1 MAEYNFNV
9 QDPYAAQAA
18 DIARRQKMAEIMQ
31 AQALQPIEKFSYNGI
46 EARISPYQGL
56 AKMLQAYMGG
66 RGQAAALEEQKALGE
81 KARSE
86 SQSQIKDFMSAMT
99 GTPGMPERT
108 VDYQYDK
115 SERNNPNL
123 TVNEMGIGNIPAV
136 EAVAPDRQKALA
148 LALQSSNPM
157 LQSAGGS
164 LLTSILPKTPK
175 WQASTKFNDKGEEIH
190 GFVDI
195 NSPQPED
202 TFRASS
208 TKPAVLVPVTTT
220 DANGRPVQK
229 FVNARTVSEEGISK
243 PLEGFY
249 GELQQM
255 GVDLN
260 SPQAKAILNS
270 YVAGKSGNLT
280 PKDEME
286 IRIKLANL
294 GLSSQRAGYEF
305 GGGATM
311 PSMPGK
317 FNVFDIN
324 RPSNAAAPQ
333 SAMPPAMPAQ
343 MPNQVPAQMPVQ
355 PPAAKLANALR
366 NAPVTTAPAV
376 APAVIPNAAPIKA
389 NIPNVAST
397 AAPATTAN
405 PNIINGIDISTLPK
419 SKQDQIRAAQV
430 NKTYP
435 ERYYTRSEGL
445 TNLNDALHN
454 YEKSIKGLTVGDTI
468 TPDRRVSIGTAY
480 NNSLLQAKEIYN
492 LGVLNGG
499 DQAILEKIL
508 ANPLNISTMAVS
520 TDALLKQSKDL
531 RRILENQANNLSS
544 VYNAPKVKFNQ
555 PESTTPKVMTAQ
567 DVRDTAAKSGKSE
580 AEVRAAAKTKGI
592 QVQ

>member
-99 GTPGMPERT
+99 STPETTVSTGPIAPELMTKERMPFT
-108 VDYQYDK
+108 TDK
-115 SERNNPNL
+115 
-123 TVNEMGIGNIPAV
+123 IIP
-136 EAVAPDRQKALA
+136 EVAPDKNKALA
-148 LALQSSNPM
+148 IALQSSNPM

-208 TKPAVLVPVTTT
+208 TKPAALVRVTTT
-220 DANGRPVQK
+220 DANGRPVEK
-229 FVNARTVSEEGISK
+229 FVNARTVPQEGIPK
-243 PLEGFY
+243 PLEGFI
-249 GELQQM
+249 GELQQI

-260 SPQAKAILNS
+260 SPQVKAILNS

-294 GLSSQRAGYEF
+294 GLSSQRAAYEVP

-333 SAMPPAMPAQ
+333 SNMSPAAPAQ
-343 MPNQVPAQMPVQ
+343 MPNQAPAQMPVQ
-355 PPAAKLANALR
+355 PPAARLANALR
-366 NAPVTTAPAV
+366 NAPVTTAPAA
-376 APAVIPNAAPIKA
+376 APAVIPNAAPVRA
-389 NIPNVAST
+389 NIPNVAPT
-397 AAPATTAN
+397 AAPAAAPATSIPGGFDVSKLSLKDKNELLKHQIIDDGKPLTEFQGKATGYAARMLQANDILSSIGKNGKIQPGEIKRTLLGIPLVGGFLGRQANFTQSEAQQQIEQAQLNFVNAILRQESGASIQSPEFESATRQYFPQPGDLEPVLKQKAQNRAVAIKALEIEAGPGLQRMQKAQKLDNDALTWANAN
-405 PNIINGIDISTLPK
+405 PNDPRSAAI
-419 SKQDQIRAAQV
+419 KQ
-430 NKTYP
+430 K
-435 ERYYTRSEGL
+435 
-445 TNLNDALHN
+445 
-454 YEKSIKGLTVGDTI
+454 
-468 TPDRRVSIGTAY
+468 
-480 NNSLLQAKEIYN
+480 
-492 LGVLNGG
+492 LG
-499 DQAILEKIL
+499 Q
-508 ANPLNISTMAVS
+508 
-520 TDALLKQSKDL
+520 
-531 RRILENQANNLSS
+531 
-544 VYNAPKVKFNQ
+544 
-555 PESTTPKVMTAQ
+555 
-567 DVRDTAAKSGKSE
+567 
-580 AEVRAAAKTKGI
+580 
-592 QVQ
+592 